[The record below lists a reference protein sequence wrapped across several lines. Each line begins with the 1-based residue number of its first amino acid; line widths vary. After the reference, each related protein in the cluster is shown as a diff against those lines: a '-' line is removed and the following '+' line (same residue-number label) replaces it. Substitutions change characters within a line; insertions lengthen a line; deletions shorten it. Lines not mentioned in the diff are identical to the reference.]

1 MDYSMCIV
9 SVVTFIEKRVRD
21 GVDPRLLEQA
31 TGFSYRHLRE
41 VFRECTRMT
50 LSRYELS
57 RRVAHAA
64 FDIKHS
70 EKSLTDIA
78 GEYGFEAYDTFSR
91 AFRRE
96 TGLVPSLFRKA
107 GIAVG
112 RKRLS
117 AGAFGPAIL
126 PEGLKWPASCMTEAE
141 TMTKRFEKNM
151 ESCILYG
158 VPKVEYTYDECT
170 PFPSCLKSCLNYMGQ
185 QADYSS
191 LMAVSGAAFR
201 LRWNMDRWDGGN
213 VDIQYVYED
222 PLEAFRRSFQA
233 VGRKVRMLSREGSS
247 KEQFKAFIR
256 EEIDRGRPVIAL
268 GIIGPPEAC
277 ILTGYADNGETLLG
291 WNFFQGNPEFD
302 REREAHECGY
312 FITHVWWENECTKL
326 LMAIGE
332 EAGEPASIRNLL
344 ENSLAVLTKERIAVC
359 DPGSQ
364 EKRVYAG
371 GQAAFDAW
379 AGAIGNDREFPENAV
394 LPLLF
399 ERTMCQTDAQ
409 AMVGEGRSHAAC
421 WIQKMGE
428 SYPEIKELCAKA
440 AQQFREAAGC
450 TMEMYKVKGGFEQ
463 NEQNVRNLARPE
475 VRKQIVALI
484 HKAKHHDLLAAGHI
498 RAMLEKLS

>member
-1 MDYSMCIV
+1 MDYSLCIL
-9 SVVTFIEKRVRD
+9 SVVTFIERRVRNGID
-21 GVDPRLLEQA
+21 TQLLEKV

-41 VFRECTRMT
+41 VFRERTKMT
-50 LSRYELS
+50 LARYTLS

-64 FDIKHS
+64 FDMAHT

-78 GEYGFEAYDTFSR
+78 GEYGFDTYDTFSR

-96 TGLVPSLFRKA
+96 TGVVPSLFRKA
-107 GIAVG
+107 NIHVG
-112 RKRLS
+112 RKRLA
-117 AGAFGPAIL
+117 AGAYGPAIL
-126 PEGLKWPASCMTEAE
+126 ANGLIPSANCDTEAE
-141 TMTKRFEKNM
+141 TMTKDMEKTAG
-151 ESCILYG
+151 SCILYG
-158 VPKVEYTYDECT
+158 VPKVEYTYEECT
-170 PFPSCLKSCLNYMGQ
+170 PFPSCLKACLNYMGQ
-185 QADYSS
+185 QADYSG

-233 VGRKVRMLSREGSS
+233 VGRKVRMLERKGSN

-256 EEIDRGRPVIAL
+256 DEIDHGRPVIAL

-277 ILTGYADNGETLLG
+277 ILTGYLDSGETLLG

-302 REREAHECGY
+302 RERETHECGY
-312 FITHVWWENECTKL
+312 FITRTWWENGCTKL

-332 EAGEPASIRNLL
+332 EAGETASTRELL
-344 ENSLAVLTKERIAVC
+344 ENAVEVLTKERIAIC
-359 DPGSQ
+359 DPGTS

-371 GQAAFDAW
+371 GQAAYDAW

-394 LPLLF
+394 LPILF

-409 AMVGEGRSHAAC
+409 VMVGEGRSHAAC
-421 WIQKMGE
+421 WIQKLGE
-428 SYPEIKELCAKA
+428 KHPEINDLCQKA

-450 TMEMYKVKGGFEQ
+450 AIEMYKVKGGFEQ
-463 NEQNVRNLARPE
+463 NEQNIRALARPE

-484 HKAKHHDLLAAGHI
+484 KKAKHHDQMACEHI
-498 RAMLEKLS
+498 LHMLERIS